1 MTKKMKHFKRWL
13 ALLLAVV
20 LVGGI
25 CIFSNSGSLWATEGV
40 APATE
45 EAAETADTAEPTET
59 AETLS
64 ETVEIVLSDEDS
76 DTTEPTEAQPEEGT
90 EAVVPEGGTGE
101 NVEGEEP
108 VIKEETDSP
117 DAEEVKSEKEILEE
131 EAESE
136 ELLPEK
142 VEEIEKIKRSVKV
155 VSSLEGVEAVEEG
168 TSITLTAK
176 LTGFDDVE
184 YEIQWQRSVDGTNW
198 EDVDGANGIE
208 YTFDITEETDGYLWR
223 VGVSTSEA

>member
-45 EAAETADTAEPTET
+45 EVAETADTAEPTET

-90 EAVVPEGGTGE
+90 KAVVSEGGTGE

-117 DAEEVKSEKEILEE
+117 DAEEVKSEEE
-131 EAESE
+131 KPEE
-136 ELLPEK
+136 ELLPEEVEK
-142 VEEIEKIKRSVKV
+142 VERSVKV
-155 VSSLEGVEAVEEG
+155 VSSLEGVETVEEG
-168 TSITLTAK
+168 TSITLTAE

-184 YEIQWQRSVDGTNW
+184 YEIQWQRSTDGTDW
-198 EDVDGANGIE
+198 EDVDGANDIE

-223 VGVSTSEA
+223 VGVFTSEA

>member
-45 EAAETADTAEPTET
+45 EVAETADTAEPTET
-59 AETLS
+59 VS
-64 ETVEIVLSDEDS
+64 ETVEIVLSNEDS
-76 DTTEPTEAQPEEGT
+76 DTTEPTEGQPEEGT

-117 DAEEVKSEKEILEE
+117 DAEEVKSEKEILGEE
-131 EAESE
+131 V
-136 ELLPEK
+136 EK
-142 VEEIEKIKRSVKV
+142 VERSVKV
-155 VSSLEGVEAVEEG
+155 VSSLEGVETVEEG
-168 TSITLTAK
+168 TSITLTAE

-184 YEIQWQRSVDGTNW
+184 YELQWQQSEDGTNW
-198 EDVDGANGIE
+198 DDIDGENNME
-208 YTFDITEETDGYLWR
+208 YTVVLTEDNAGYLWR
-223 VGVSTSEA
+223 VMVSTLEA